1 MSSSTSSTRLPTP
14 AEHGTAIAAA
24 CGRHAVAGVRAVAF
38 WAAVALPLA
47 YVPAAYGVAPFETAG
62 SPLVLV
68 AVHVACFL
76 LGHGHAAPE
85 SSD

>member
-14 AEHGTAIAAA
+14 ARNGTAIAAA
-24 CGRHAVAGVRAVAF
+24 CGRHAAAGLRAVAF

-47 YVPAAYGVAPFETAG
+47 YVPAAYGVAPFEAAG

-68 AVHVACFL
+68 AVHAACFL

>member
-14 AEHGTAIAAA
+14 ARHGTAIAAA
-24 CGRHAVAGVRAVAF
+24 CWRHAAAGVRAVAF

-85 SSD
+85 NSD